1 MIGFGENEL
10 MTQHGFPRQKDQ
22 LLREVDLRLRLG
34 DIRKLYET
42 KSRLA
47 PKWYEGIIL
56 LLLFASALG
65 LLASLVQYA
74 RSTGTV
80 LDNWIIFWFG
90 LMVLTVV
97 FSFEFL
103 LVKIYALRRANELMV
118 RIVDDMRSR
127 QDDIEAAIKSLVEA
141 QDATEAVVQTLQA
154 SKDEAGPETEP
165 SAGAPAPD

>member
-1 MIGFGENEL
+1 MIETGEDEP
-10 MTQHGFPRQKDQ
+10 MSQHGFPRQKDE
-22 LLREVDLRLRLG
+22 LLREVDLRMRLG
-34 DIRKLYET
+34 DIRKVYET

-90 LMVLTVV
+90 MMVLTVV

-103 LVKIYALRRANELMV
+103 LVKIYALRRANELLV
-118 RIVDDMRSR
+118 RVVDDIRTR
-127 QDDIEAAIKSLVEA
+127 QDEIETQLKDL
-141 QDATEAVVQTLQA
+141 LQA
-154 SKDEAGPETEP
+154 RSPTGEASPIAEGKAAPEAE
-165 SAGAPAPD
+165 APATAPDPE